1 MISEY
6 IDGFD
11 EFYKLDLSFG
21 EFYSQHYGDYR
32 RVDCEVGNPFEIF
45 DENGHKIKE
54 KRIERIERENICF
67 VGIKKKVQYAPI
79 GETLEQRK
87 ERRQRQF
94 KKYMNPGYE
103 SEGMERLDGGGAAYA
118 SEIIEIPQYDI
129 NKIEIP
135 DFVVESYFDGRKFY
149 YEIYF
154 EMDIDGEDEDL
165 ETTLDSKKDMIDQL
179 EKKFREFSRE
189 SKKLTGES
197 KEIHPYLLILL
208 GNYFTELC
216 EYRTSYLID
225 SNIMVGWEGTAGR
238 RIYKDISLVKYE
250 REAASPLIFKLREED
265 SCKIDR
271 DKLRC
276 ILLFLQSVP
285 EYIFI
290 FAYGLLSVSLNAKM
304 DYRNKN
310 KNLLKKREENEIYQ
324 ILPFSLCIY
333 GTNDFLK
340 KKDIAMMFLGY
351 CRESKEDY
359 RRNYNRLPYISVK
372 KVEKNI
378 FKLCLYKDCPFIIY
392 PVGNVPNISATSTLV
407 KRISHLRE
415 KNIIKGFP
423 VFISERKIIND
434 DMINIDVTNIEDRGE
449 IPYQNEQ
456 GKEDIFTYKDIAVF
470 VDGIVYEYVKY
481 LERINNNLIYRR
493 EEDFEN
499 VSHIEKYNR
508 ESDKS
513 KLNEEIF
520 ERYCKMFADPKYN
533 LEQACAY
540 RDLLTALRQFAT
552 FVHSHWPEF
561 EPLMRAVLLKAE
573 EIATEE
579 ALDCEI
585 KAQQRKDNKQNTS
598 KVKKNDII
606 KKFFDIVLKEL
617 ELKDTYIDE
626 KGDFLFIDYKQFQ
639 KCYGDGNYKSFLAI
653 CRDIELLEVPKRAN
667 NGKFRGY
674 AFDKMKNGKKYKVL
688 KVNRKFYSKY
698 CKMTQESKNSI

>member
-1 MISEY
+1 MVSEY
-6 IDGFD
+6 VDGFD
-11 EFYKLDLSFG
+11 EFYKLDLSFD
-21 EFYSQHYGDYR
+21 EFYSQRYGNYR
-32 RVDCEVGNPFEIF
+32 YMDCEVGSPFEIF
-45 DENGHKIKE
+45 DEYGYKIKA
-54 KRIERIERENICF
+54 KRIGKVNICS

-79 GETLEQRK
+79 GETLDQRK
-87 ERRQRQF
+87 ARRKREF
-94 KKYMNPGYE
+94 KEYMNPGYE
-103 SEGMERLDGGGAAYA
+103 NEGMEQLDGGGAAYI
-118 SEIIEIPQYDI
+118 SEIIEIPVYDI

-165 ETTLDSKKDMIDQL
+165 EITLDSKKDMIDQL

-208 GNYFTELC
+208 GNYFTKVC

-225 SNIMVGWEGTAGR
+225 SNIMVGWEGNEGE

-250 REAASPLIFKLREED
+250 REASSPLIFKLREEV
-265 SCKIDR
+265 SYKIDR

-276 ILLFLQSVP
+276 ILLFLQDFP

-304 DYRNKN
+304 DYRNKDE
-310 KNLLKKREENEIYQ
+310 NLLKKREENEIYQ
-324 ILPFSLCIY
+324 ILPFSLCIH

-392 PVGNVPNISATSTLV
+392 PAGNVTNISATSTSV

-434 DMINIDVTNIEDRGE
+434 DMINIDVTNIGDCRE
-449 IPYQNEQ
+449 IPYRNEQ

-585 KAQQRKDNKQNTS
+585 KAQQRKNNKQNTS
-598 KVKKNDII
+598 KVRKNDII

-617 ELKDTYIDE
+617 ELKDTYIIDE
-626 KGDFLFIDYKQFQ
+626 GGDFLFIDYKQFQ
-639 KCYGDGNYKSFLAI
+639 KCYGDGNYKSFLAT
-653 CRDIELLEVPKRAN
+653 CRDIELLEVPKRAS

-688 KVNRKFYSKY
+688 KVNRKFYDKY
-698 CKMTQESKNSI
+698 RKMTQESKNSI

>member
-1 MISEY
+1 MVSEY
-6 IDGFD
+6 VDGFD
-11 EFYKLDLSFG
+11 EFYKLDLSFD
-21 EFYSQHYGDYR
+21 EFYSQRYGDYR
-32 RVDCEVGNPFEIF
+32 YMDCEVGRPFEIF
-45 DENGHKIKE
+45 DKHGYKIKE
-54 KRIERIERENICF
+54 KHIGKVNICS

-79 GETLEQRK
+79 GETLEQR
-87 ERRQRQF
+87 EVRRNQEIQGNF
-94 KKYMNPGYE
+94 YMVMPV
-103 SEGMERLDGGGAAYA
+103 
-118 SEIIEIPQYDI
+118 YDI

-165 ETTLDSKKDMIDQL
+165 EITLDSKKDMVDQL
-179 EKKFREFSRE
+179 KKKFKEFSRE

-208 GNYFTELC
+208 GNYFTEVC

-225 SNIMVGWEGTAGR
+225 SNIMVGWEGNEGE

-250 REAASPLIFKLREED
+250 REAASPLIFKLREEV
-265 SCKIDR
+265 SYKIDR

-276 ILLFLQSVP
+276 ILLFLQDFP

-304 DYRNKN
+304 DYRNKDE
-310 KNLLKKREENEIYQ
+310 NLLKKREENEIYQ
-324 ILPFSLCIY
+324 ILPFSLCIH

-392 PVGNVPNISATSTLV
+392 PAGNVPNISATSTSV

-434 DMINIDVTNIEDRGE
+434 DMINIDVTNIGDCRE
-449 IPYQNEQ
+449 IPYPNEQ

-585 KAQQRKDNKQNTS
+585 KAQQRKNNKQNTS
-598 KVKKNDII
+598 KARKNDII

-688 KVNRKFYSKY
+688 KVNRKFYDKY
-698 CKMTQESKNSI
+698 RKMTQESKK

>member
-1 MISEY
+1 MVSEY
-6 IDGFD
+6 IDSFD
-11 EFYKLDLSFG
+11 EFYKLDLSFN
-21 EFYSQHYGDYR
+21 EFYSQHYGGYR

-79 GETLEQRK
+79 GETLLQRK
-87 ERRQRQF
+87 ARRKEDF
-94 KKYMNPGYE
+94 EKYMNAGCGSE
-103 SEGMERLDGGGAAYA
+103 SMEQLDDGGAAYA
-118 SEIIEIPQYDI
+118 NEIIEIPQYDI

-135 DFVVESYFDGRKFY
+135 DFVAESYFDGRKFY

-165 ETTLDSKKDMIDQL
+165 EITLDSKKDMIDQL
-179 EKKFREFSRE
+179 EKKFREF
-189 SKKLTGES
+189 LGES

-208 GNYFTELC
+208 GNYFTEVC

-225 SNIMVGWEGTAGR
+225 SNIMVGWEGNEGE

-250 REAASPLIFKLREED
+250 REAASPLIFKLREEV
-265 SCKIDR
+265 SYKIDR

-276 ILLFLQSVP
+276 ILLFLQDFP

-304 DYRNKN
+304 DYRNKDE
-310 KNLLKKREENEIYQ
+310 NLLKKREENEIYQ
-324 ILPFSLCIY
+324 ILPFSLCIH

-392 PVGNVPNISATSTLV
+392 PAGNVPNISATSTSV

-434 DMINIDVTNIEDRGE
+434 DMINIDVTNIGDCRK
-449 IPYQNEQ
+449 IPYRNEQ

-520 ERYCKMFADPKYN
+520 ERYCKMFADLKYN

-540 RDLLTALRQFAT
+540 RDLLTALSQFAT
-552 FVHSHWPEF
+552 FVHSHYPEF
-561 EPLMRAVLLKAE
+561 EPLMRGVLLKAE

-585 KAQQRKDNKQNTS
+585 KMQQRKNNKQNTS
-598 KVKKNDII
+598 KVRKNDVI

-617 ELKDTYIDE
+617 ELKDTYIIDE
-626 KGDFLFIDYKQFQ
+626 GGDFLFIDYKQFQ
-639 KCYGDGNYKSFLAI
+639 KCYGDGNYKSFLAT

-688 KVNRKFYSKY
+688 KVNRKFYDKY
-698 CKMTQESKNSI
+698 CKMTQESKK

>member
-1 MISEY
+1 MVSEY
-6 IDGFD
+6 IDSFD
-11 EFYKLDLSFG
+11 EFYKLDLSFN

-45 DENGHKIKE
+45 DENGYKIKE

-79 GETLEQRK
+79 GETLLQRK
-87 ERRQRQF
+87 ARRKKDF
-94 KKYMNPGYE
+94 EKYMNAGCGSE
-103 SEGMERLDGGGAAYA
+103 SMEQLDDGGAAYA

-135 DFVVESYFDGRKFY
+135 DFVAESYFDGRKFY

-165 ETTLDSKKDMIDQL
+165 EITLDSKKDMIDQL
-179 EKKFREFSRE
+179 EKKFREF
-189 SKKLTGES
+189 LGES

-208 GNYFTELC
+208 GNYFTEVC

-225 SNIMVGWEGTAGR
+225 SNIMVGWEGNEGE

-250 REAASPLIFKLREED
+250 REAASPLIFKLREEV
-265 SCKIDR
+265 SYKIDR

-276 ILLFLQSVP
+276 ILLFLQDFP

-304 DYRNKN
+304 DYRNKDE
-310 KNLLKKREENEIYQ
+310 NLLKKREENEIYQ
-324 ILPFSLCIY
+324 ILPFSLCIH

-392 PVGNVPNISATSTLV
+392 PAGNVPNISATSTSV

-434 DMINIDVTNIEDRGE
+434 DMINIDVTNIGDCRK
-449 IPYQNEQ
+449 IPYRNEQ

-561 EPLMRAVLLKAE
+561 EPLMRDVLLKAE

-585 KAQQRKDNKQNTS
+585 KAQQRKNNKKNTS
-598 KVKKNDII
+598 KVRKNDII
-606 KKFFDIVLKEL
+606 KKFFYIVLKEL
-617 ELKDTYIDE
+617 ELKDTYIIDE
-626 KGDFLFIDYKQFQ
+626 GGDFLFIDYKQFQ
-639 KCYGDGNYKSFLAI
+639 KCYGDGNYKSFLAT

-688 KVNRKFYSKY
+688 KVNRKFYDKY
-698 CKMTQESKNSI
+698 CKMTQESKK

>member
-1 MISEY
+1 MVSEY
-6 IDGFD
+6 VDGFD
-11 EFYKLDLSFG
+11 EFYKLDLSFD
-21 EFYSQHYGDYR
+21 EFYSQRYGYYR
-32 RVDCEVGNPFEIF
+32 YMDCEVGRPFEIF
-45 DENGHKIKE
+45 DKHGYKIKE
-54 KRIERIERENICF
+54 KHIGKANICS

-79 GETLEQRK
+79 GETLDQRK
-87 ERRQRQF
+87 ARRKRDF
-94 KKYMNPGYE
+94 EENRNAGYE
-103 SEGMERLDGGGAAYA
+103 GERIKQLDGGEAAYA

-165 ETTLDSKKDMIDQL
+165 EITLDSKKDMIDQL
-179 EKKFREFSRE
+179 EKKFREFLRE
-189 SKKLTGES
+189 SEKLTGES

-208 GNYFTELC
+208 GNYFTEVC

-225 SNIMVGWEGTAGR
+225 SNIMVGWEGNEGE

-250 REAASPLIFKLREED
+250 REAASPLIFKLREES

-271 DKLRC
+271 NKLRC

-310 KNLLKKREENEIYQ
+310 KDENLLKKREENEIYQ
-324 ILPFSLCIY
+324 ILPFSLCIH

-392 PVGNVPNISATSTLV
+392 PAGNVPNISATSTSV
-407 KRISHLRE
+407 KRINHLRE

-449 IPYQNEQ
+449 ILYQNEQ

-481 LERINNNLIYRR
+481 LERINNKSICQR
-493 EEDFEN
+493 EEDFQN
-499 VSHIEKYNR
+499 VSQIETLNR
-508 ESDKS
+508 KSDKL
-513 KLNEEIF
+513 KLNGEIF

-585 KAQQRKDNKQNTS
+585 KAQQRKNNKQNTS
-598 KVKKNDII
+598 KVRKNDII

-653 CRDIELLEVPKRAN
+653 CRDIELLEVPKRAS

-688 KVNRKFYSKY
+688 KVNRKFYDKY
-698 CKMTQESKNSI
+698 CKMTQESKK

>member
-6 IDGFD
+6 IDSFD
-11 EFYKLDLSFG
+11 EFYKLDLSFS

-32 RVDCEVGNPFEIF
+32 HMDCEVGNPFEIF
-45 DENGHKIKE
+45 DGNGHKIRE

-79 GETLEQRK
+79 GETLVQRK
-87 ERRQRQF
+87 ARRKEDF
-94 KKYMNPGYE
+94 EKYMNAGCGSE
-103 SEGMERLDGGGAAYA
+103 SMKQLDDGGAAYA

-129 NKIEIP
+129 NEIEIP
-135 DFVVESYFDGRKFY
+135 DFVAESYFDGRKFY

-154 EMDIDGEDEDL
+154 ELDIDGENEDL
-165 ETTLDSKKDMIDQL
+165 EIMLDSKRNMVDQL
-179 EKKFREFSRE
+179 KKKFNEFSKK
-189 SKKLTGES
+189 SKKLTGEC
-197 KEIHPYLLILL
+197 KKIHPYLLKLL
-208 GNYFTELC
+208 GDYFTGVC

-225 SNIMVGWEGTAGR
+225 SNITVGWEGTAGR
-238 RIYKDISLVKYE
+238 RIYKDISLIKYE
-250 REAASPLIFKLREED
+250 
-265 SCKIDR
+265 
-271 DKLRC
+271 
-276 ILLFLQSVP
+276 
-285 EYIFI
+285 
-290 FAYGLLSVSLNAKM
+290 
-304 DYRNKN
+304 
-310 KNLLKKREENEIYQ
+310 REENEIYQ

-333 GTNDFLK
+333 GTNNFLK

-392 PVGNVPNISATSTLV
+392 PAGNVPNISATSTSV
-407 KRISHLRE
+407 KRINHLRE

-449 IPYQNEQ
+449 IQYQNEQ

-481 LERINNNLIYRR
+481 LERINNKSICQR
-493 EEDFEN
+493 EEDFQN
-499 VSHIEKYNR
+499 VSQIETLNR
-508 ESDKS
+508 KSDKL
-513 KLNEEIF
+513 KLNGEIF

-561 EPLMRAVLLKAE
+561 EPLMRDVLLKAE

-585 KAQQRKDNKQNTS
+585 KAQQRKNNKKNTS
-598 KVKKNDII
+598 KVRKNDII

-617 ELKDTYIDE
+617 ELKDTYIIDE
-626 KGDFLFIDYKQFQ
+626 GGDFLFIDYKQFQ
-639 KCYGDGNYKSFLAI
+639 KCYGDGNYKSFLAT
-653 CRDIELLEVPKRAN
+653 CRDIELLEVPKRAS

-688 KVNRKFYSKY
+688 KVNRKFYDKY
-698 CKMTQESKNSI
+698 CKMTQESKK

>member
-1 MISEY
+1 MVSEY
-6 IDGFD
+6 VDGFD
-11 EFYKLDLSFG
+11 EFYKLDLSFD
-21 EFYSQHYGDYR
+21 EFYSQRYGDYR
-32 RVDCEVGNPFEIF
+32 YMDCEVGSPFEIF
-45 DENGHKIKE
+45 DEYGYKIKA
-54 KRIERIERENICF
+54 KRIGKVNICS

-79 GETLEQRK
+79 GEILEQRK
-87 ERRQRQF
+87 ARRQREF
-94 KKYMNPGYE
+94 KEYMNPGYE
-103 SEGMERLDGGGAAYA
+103 NEGMEQLDGGGAAYI
-118 SEIIEIPQYDI
+118 SEIIEIPVYDI

-165 ETTLDSKKDMIDQL
+165 EITLDSKKDMIDQL

-208 GNYFTELC
+208 GNYFTEVC

-225 SNIMVGWEGTAGR
+225 SNIMVGWEGNEGE

-250 REAASPLIFKLREED
+250 REASSPLIFKLREEV
-265 SCKIDR
+265 SYKIDR

-276 ILLFLQSVP
+276 ILLFLQDFP

-304 DYRNKN
+304 DYRNKDE
-310 KNLLKKREENEIYQ
+310 NLLKKREENEIYQ
-324 ILPFSLCIY
+324 ILPFSLCIH

-392 PVGNVPNISATSTLV
+392 PAGNVTNISATSTSV
-407 KRISHLRE
+407 KRINHLRE

-434 DMINIDVTNIEDRGE
+434 DMINIDVTNIGDCRE
-449 IPYQNEQ
+449 IPYRNEQ

-561 EPLMRAVLLKAE
+561 EPLMRDVLLKAE

-585 KAQQRKDNKQNTS
+585 KAQQRKNNKKNTS
-598 KVKKNDII
+598 KVRKNDII

-617 ELKDTYIDE
+617 ELKDTYIIDE
-626 KGDFLFIDYKQFQ
+626 GGDFLFIDYKQFQ
-639 KCYGDGNYKSFLAI
+639 KCYGDGNYKSFLAT
-653 CRDIELLEVPKRAN
+653 CRDIELLEVPKRAS

-688 KVNRKFYSKY
+688 KVNRKFYNKY
-698 CKMTQESKNSI
+698 CKMTQESKK

>member
-1 MISEY
+1 MVSEY
-6 IDGFD
+6 IDSFD
-11 EFYKLDLSFG
+11 EFYKLDLSFN

-45 DENGHKIKE
+45 DENGYKIKE

-79 GETLEQRK
+79 GETLLQRK
-87 ERRQRQF
+87 ARRKKDF
-94 KKYMNPGYE
+94 EKYMNAGCGSE
-103 SEGMERLDGGGAAYA
+103 SMEQLDDGGAAYA

-135 DFVVESYFDGRKFY
+135 DFVAESYFDGRKFY

-154 EMDIDGEDEDL
+154 EIYFEMAIDGEYGDL
-165 ETTLDSKKDMIDQL
+165 EITLDSKKDMIDQL
-179 EKKFREFSRE
+179 KKKFREFSKKSE
-189 SKKLTGES
+189 KLTGES
-197 KEIHPYLLILL
+197 KEIHPYLLRLL
-208 GNYFTELC
+208 GNYFTEVC

-225 SNIMVGWEGTAGR
+225 SNITVGWEGTAGE
-238 RIYKDISLVKYE
+238 RIYKDISLIKYE
-250 REAASPLIFKLREED
+250 REAASPIIFKLREEAL
-265 SCKIDR
+265 CKVDW
-271 DKLRC
+271 DKIRC
-276 ILLFLQSVP
+276 ILLLLQDVP

-290 FAYGLLSVSLNAKM
+290 FAYGLLSVSLNAKI

-310 KNLLKKREENEIYQ
+310 KSLLKKRKENEIYQ

-333 GTNDFLK
+333 GTNNFLK

-359 RRNYNRLPYISVK
+359 RRNYNRIPYISVK

-392 PVGNVPNISATSTLV
+392 PAGNVPNISVTSTSV
-407 KRISHLRE
+407 KRINHLRE

-434 DMINIDVTNIEDRGE
+434 VTNIKDCRKRT
-449 IPYQNEQ
+449 YQNKQ

-481 LERINNNLIYRR
+481 LERINNKPIYQI
-493 EEDFEN
+493 EKDSQN
-499 VSHIEKYNR
+499 VSQIEMYNR
-508 ESDKS
+508 KSDKS
-513 KLNEEIF
+513 RLNGDIF
-520 ERYCKMFADPKYN
+520 ERYCEMFADPKYN

-540 RDLLTALRQFAT
+540 RDLLTALSQFAK
-552 FVHSHWPEF
+552 FVHSHYPEF
-561 EPLMRAVLLKAE
+561 EPLMRDVLSKAE
-573 EIATEE
+573 KIAKEE

-585 KAQQRKDNKQNTS
+585 KMQQRKNNKQNTS
-598 KVKKNDII
+598 KVRKNDII

-617 ELKDTYIDE
+617 ELNDTYIIDE
-626 KGDFLFIDYKQFQ
+626 GGDFLFIDYKQFQ
-639 KCYGDGNYKSFLAI
+639 KCYGDGNYKSFLAT
-653 CRDIELLEVPKRAN
+653 CRDIELLEVPKRAS

-688 KVNRKFYSKY
+688 KVNRKFYDKY
-698 CKMTQESKNSI
+698 CKMTQESKK

>member
-1 MISEY
+1 MVSEY
-6 IDGFD
+6 VDGFD
-11 EFYKLDLSFG
+11 EFYKLDLSFD
-21 EFYSQHYGDYR
+21 EFYSQRYGNYR
-32 RVDCEVGNPFEIF
+32 YMDCEVGSPFEIF
-45 DENGHKIKE
+45 DEYGYKIKA
-54 KRIERIERENICF
+54 KRIGKVNICS

-79 GETLEQRK
+79 GETLDQRK
-87 ERRQRQF
+87 ARRKREF
-94 KKYMNPGYE
+94 KEYMNPGYE
-103 SEGMERLDGGGAAYA
+103 NEGMEQLDGGGAAYI
-118 SEIIEIPQYDI
+118 SEIIEIPVYDI

-165 ETTLDSKKDMIDQL
+165 EITLDSKKDMIDQL

-208 GNYFTELC
+208 GNYFTKVC

-225 SNIMVGWEGTAGR
+225 SNIMVGWEGNEGE

-250 REAASPLIFKLREED
+250 REASSPLIFKLREEV
-265 SCKIDR
+265 SYKIDR

-276 ILLFLQSVP
+276 ILLFLQDFP

-304 DYRNKN
+304 DYRNKDE
-310 KNLLKKREENEIYQ
+310 NLLKKREENEIYQ
-324 ILPFSLCIY
+324 ILPFSLCIH

-392 PVGNVPNISATSTLV
+392 PAGNVTNISATSTSV

-434 DMINIDVTNIEDRGE
+434 DMINIDVTNIGDCRE
-449 IPYQNEQ
+449 IPYRNEQ

-585 KAQQRKDNKQNTS
+585 KAQQRKNNKQNTS
-598 KVKKNDII
+598 KVRKNDII

-617 ELKDTYIDE
+617 ELKDTYIIDE
-626 KGDFLFIDYKQFQ
+626 GGDFLFIDYKQFQ
-639 KCYGDGNYKSFLAI
+639 KCCGDGNYKSFLAT
-653 CRDIELLEVPKRAN
+653 CRDIELLEVPKRAS

-688 KVNRKFYSKY
+688 KVNRKFYDKY
-698 CKMTQESKNSI
+698 RKMTQESKNSI

>member
-1 MISEY
+1 MVSEY
-6 IDGFD
+6 IDSFD
-11 EFYKLDLSFG
+11 EFYKLDLSFN

-79 GETLEQRK
+79 GETLLQRK
-87 ERRQRQF
+87 ARRKEDF
-94 KKYMNPGYE
+94 EKYMNAGCGSE
-103 SEGMERLDGGGAAYA
+103 SMEQLDDGGAAYA
-118 SEIIEIPQYDI
+118 NEIIEIPQYDI

-135 DFVVESYFDGRKFY
+135 DFVAESYFDGRKFY

-165 ETTLDSKKDMIDQL
+165 EITLDSKKDMIDQL
-179 EKKFREFSRE
+179 EKKFREF
-189 SKKLTGES
+189 LGES

-208 GNYFTELC
+208 GNYFTEVC

-225 SNIMVGWEGTAGR
+225 SNIMVGWEGNEGE

-250 REAASPLIFKLREED
+250 REAASPLIFKLREEV
-265 SCKIDR
+265 SYKIDR

-276 ILLFLQSVP
+276 ILLFLQDFP

-304 DYRNKN
+304 DYRNKDE
-310 KNLLKKREENEIYQ
+310 NLLKKREENEIYQ
-324 ILPFSLCIY
+324 ILPFSLCIH

-392 PVGNVPNISATSTLV
+392 PAGNVPNISATSTSV

-434 DMINIDVTNIEDRGE
+434 DMINIDVTNIGDCRK
-449 IPYQNEQ
+449 IPYRNEQ

-585 KAQQRKDNKQNTS
+585 KAQQRKNNKQNTS
-598 KVKKNDII
+598 KVRKNDII

-617 ELKDTYIDE
+617 ELKDTYIINE
-626 KGDFLFIDYKQFQ
+626 GGDFLFIDYKQFQ
-639 KCYGDGNYKSFLAI
+639 KCYGDGNYKSFLAT

-688 KVNRKFYSKY
+688 KVNRKFYDKY
-698 CKMTQESKNSI
+698 CKMTQESKK

>member
-6 IDGFD
+6 IDSFD
-11 EFYKLDLSFG
+11 EFYKLDLSFS

-32 RVDCEVGNPFEIF
+32 HMDCEVGNPFEIF
-45 DENGHKIKE
+45 DGNGHKIRE

-79 GETLEQRK
+79 GETLEQR
-87 ERRQRQF
+87 EARRNQEIQGNF
-94 KKYMNPGYE
+94 YMVMPV
-103 SEGMERLDGGGAAYA
+103 
-118 SEIIEIPQYDI
+118 YDI

-154 EMDIDGEDEDL
+154 EMDINGEDEDL
-165 ETTLDSKKDMIDQL
+165 EITLDSKKDMIDQL
-179 EKKFREFSRE
+179 EKKFREFLR
-189 SKKLTGES
+189 ES

-208 GNYFTELC
+208 GNYFTEVC

-225 SNIMVGWEGTAGR
+225 SNIMVGWEGNEGE

-250 REAASPLIFKLREED
+250 REAASPLIFKLREEV
-265 SCKIDR
+265 SYKIDR

-276 ILLFLQSVP
+276 ILLFLQDFP

-304 DYRNKN
+304 DYRNKDE
-310 KNLLKKREENEIYQ
+310 NLLKKREENEIYQ
-324 ILPFSLCIY
+324 ILPFSLCIH

-392 PVGNVPNISATSTLV
+392 PAGNVPNISATSTSV

-434 DMINIDVTNIEDRGE
+434 DMINIDVTNIGDCRK
-449 IPYQNEQ
+449 IPYRNEQ

-585 KAQQRKDNKQNTS
+585 KAQQRKNNKQNTS
-598 KVKKNDII
+598 EVRKNDII

-617 ELKDTYIDE
+617 ELKDTYIINE
-626 KGDFLFIDYKQFQ
+626 GGDFLFIDYKQFQ
-639 KCYGDGNYKSFLAI
+639 KCYGDGNYKSFLAT

-688 KVNRKFYSKY
+688 KVNRKFYDKY
-698 CKMTQESKNSI
+698 CKMTQESKK

>member
-1 MISEY
+1 MVSEY
-6 IDGFD
+6 IDSFD
-11 EFYKLDLSFG
+11 EFYKLDLSFN

-79 GETLEQRK
+79 GETLLQRK
-87 ERRQRQF
+87 ARRKEDF
-94 KKYMNPGYE
+94 EKYMNAGCGSE
-103 SEGMERLDGGGAAYA
+103 SMEQLDDGGAAYA
-118 SEIIEIPQYDI
+118 NEIIEIPQYDI

-135 DFVVESYFDGRKFY
+135 DFVAESYFDGRKFY

-165 ETTLDSKKDMIDQL
+165 EITLDSKKDMIDQL
-179 EKKFREFSRE
+179 EKKFREF
-189 SKKLTGES
+189 LGES

-208 GNYFTELC
+208 GNYFTEVC

-225 SNIMVGWEGTAGR
+225 SNIMVGWEGNEGE

-250 REAASPLIFKLREED
+250 REAASPLIFKLREEV
-265 SCKIDR
+265 SYKIDR

-276 ILLFLQSVP
+276 ILLFLQDFP

-304 DYRNKN
+304 DYRNKDE
-310 KNLLKKREENEIYQ
+310 NLLKKREENEIYQ
-324 ILPFSLCIY
+324 ILPFSLCIH

-392 PVGNVPNISATSTLV
+392 PAGNVPNISATSTSV
-407 KRISHLRE
+407 KRINHLRE

-434 DMINIDVTNIEDRGE
+434 DMINIDVTNIGDCRK
-449 IPYQNEQ
+449 IPYRNEQ

-585 KAQQRKDNKQNTS
+585 KAQQRKNNKQNTS
-598 KVKKNDII
+598 KVRKNDII

-617 ELKDTYIDE
+617 ELKDTYIINE
-626 KGDFLFIDYKQFQ
+626 GGDFLFIDYKQFQ
-639 KCYGDGNYKSFLAI
+639 KCYGDGNYKSFLAT

-688 KVNRKFYSKY
+688 KVNRKFYDKY
-698 CKMTQESKNSI
+698 CKMTQESKK

>member
-6 IDGFD
+6 IDSFD
-11 EFYKLDLSFG
+11 EFYKLDLSFS

-32 RVDCEVGNPFEIF
+32 HMDCEVGNPFEIF
-45 DENGHKIKE
+45 DGNGHKIRE

-79 GETLEQRK
+79 GETLVQRK
-87 ERRQRQF
+87 ARRKEDF
-94 KKYMNPGYE
+94 EKYMNAGCGSE
-103 SEGMERLDGGGAAYA
+103 SMKQLDDGGAAYA

-135 DFVVESYFDGRKFY
+135 DFVAESYFDGRKFY

-154 EMDIDGEDEDL
+154 EMDIDGENEVL
-165 ETTLDSKKDMIDQL
+165 EIMLDSKRNMVDQL
-179 EKKFREFSRE
+179 KKKFNEFSKK
-189 SKKLTGES
+189 SKKLTGEY
-197 KEIHPYLLILL
+197 KKIHPYLLELL
-208 GNYFTELC
+208 GDYFTGVC
-216 EYRTSYLID
+216 EYRTFYLID
-225 SNIMVGWEGTAGR
+225 SNITVGWEGTAGR
-238 RIYKDISLVKYE
+238 RIYKDISLIKYE
-250 REAASPLIFKLREED
+250 REAASPIIFKLREEAL
-265 SCKIDR
+265 CKVDR
-271 DKLRC
+271 DKIRC
-276 ILLFLQSVP
+276 ILVFLRAVP

-290 FAYGLLSVSLNAKM
+290 FAYGLLSVSLNAKI

-310 KNLLKKREENEIYQ
+310 KSLLKEREENEIYQ

-333 GTNDFLK
+333 GTNNFLK

-392 PVGNVPNISATSTLV
+392 PAGNVPNISATSTSV
-407 KRISHLRE
+407 KRINHLRE

-434 DMINIDVTNIEDRGE
+434 DMINIDVTNIEDCRE
-449 IPYQNEQ
+449 ITYQNEQ

-481 LERINNNLIYRR
+481 LERINNKSICQR
-493 EEDFEN
+493 EEDFQN
-499 VSHIEKYNR
+499 VSQIETLNR
-508 ESDKS
+508 KSDKL
-513 KLNEEIF
+513 KLNGEIF

-561 EPLMRAVLLKAE
+561 EPLMRDVLLKAE

-585 KAQQRKDNKQNTS
+585 KMQQRKNNKQNTS
-598 KVKKNDII
+598 KVRKNDVI

-617 ELKDTYIDE
+617 ELNDTYIIDE
-626 KGDFLFIDYKQFQ
+626 GGDFLFIDYKQFQ
-639 KCYGDGNYKSFLAI
+639 KCYGDGNYKSFLAT

-688 KVNRKFYSKY
+688 KVNRKFYDKY
-698 CKMTQESKNSI
+698 CKMTQESKK

>member
-1 MISEY
+1 MVSEY
-6 IDGFD
+6 IDSFD
-11 EFYKLDLSFG
+11 EFYKLDLSFN

-54 KRIERIERENICF
+54 KRIERIKRENICF

-79 GETLEQRK
+79 GETLLQRK
-87 ERRQRQF
+87 ARRKEDF
-94 KKYMNPGYE
+94 EKYMNAGCGSE
-103 SEGMERLDGGGAAYA
+103 SMEQLDDGGAAYA
-118 SEIIEIPQYDI
+118 NEIIEIPQYDI

-135 DFVVESYFDGRKFY
+135 DFVAESYFDGRKFY

-165 ETTLDSKKDMIDQL
+165 EITLDSKKDMIDQL
-179 EKKFREFSRE
+179 EKKFREF
-189 SKKLTGES
+189 LGES

-208 GNYFTELC
+208 GNYFTEVC

-225 SNIMVGWEGTAGR
+225 SNIMVGWEGNEGE

-250 REAASPLIFKLREED
+250 REAASPLIFKLREEV
-265 SCKIDR
+265 SYKIDR

-276 ILLFLQSVP
+276 ILLFLQDFP

-304 DYRNKN
+304 DYRNKDE
-310 KNLLKKREENEIYQ
+310 NLLKKREENEIYQ
-324 ILPFSLCIY
+324 ILPFSLCIH

-392 PVGNVPNISATSTLV
+392 PAGNVPNISATSTSV

-434 DMINIDVTNIEDRGE
+434 DMINIDVTNIGDCRK
-449 IPYQNEQ
+449 IPYRNEQ

-561 EPLMRAVLLKAE
+561 EPLMRDVLLKAE

-585 KAQQRKDNKQNTS
+585 KAQQRKNNKKNTS
-598 KVKKNDII
+598 KVRKNDII

-617 ELKDTYIDE
+617 ELKDTYIIDE
-626 KGDFLFIDYKQFQ
+626 GGDFLFIDYKQFQ
-639 KCYGDGNYKSFLAI
+639 KCYGDGNYKSFLAT

-688 KVNRKFYSKY
+688 KVNRKFYDKY
-698 CKMTQESKNSI
+698 CKMTQESKK

>member
-1 MISEY
+1 MVSEY
-6 IDGFD
+6 VDGFD
-11 EFYKLDLSFG
+11 EFYKLDLSFD
-21 EFYSQHYGDYR
+21 EFYSQRYGDYR
-32 RVDCEVGNPFEIF
+32 YMNCEVGRPFEIF
-45 DENGHKIKE
+45 DKHGYKIKE
-54 KRIERIERENICF
+54 KHIGKVNICS

-79 GETLEQRK
+79 GETLEQR
-87 ERRQRQF
+87 EARRNQEIQGNF
-94 KKYMNPGYE
+94 YMVMPV
-103 SEGMERLDGGGAAYA
+103 
-118 SEIIEIPQYDI
+118 YDI

-165 ETTLDSKKDMIDQL
+165 EITLDSKKDMVDQL
-179 EKKFREFSRE
+179 EEKFKEFSRE
-189 SKKLTGES
+189 FKKLTGEY

-208 GNYFTELC
+208 GNYFTEVC

-225 SNIMVGWEGTAGR
+225 SNITVGWEGNEGE

-250 REAASPLIFKLREED
+250 REASSPLIFKLREEV
-265 SCKIDR
+265 SYKIDR

-276 ILLFLQSVP
+276 ILLFLQDFP

-290 FAYGLLSVSLNAKM
+290 FSYGLLSVSLNAKM
-304 DYRNKN
+304 DYRNKDE
-310 KNLLKKREENEIYQ
+310 NLLKKREENEIYQ
-324 ILPFSLCIY
+324 ILPFSLCIH

-392 PVGNVPNISATSTLV
+392 PAGNVTNISATSTSV

-434 DMINIDVTNIEDRGE
+434 DMINIDVTNIGDCRE
-449 IPYQNEQ
+449 IPYRNEQ

-561 EPLMRAVLLKAE
+561 EPLTRAVLLKAE

-585 KAQQRKDNKQNTS
+585 KAQQRKNNKQNTS
-598 KVKKNDII
+598 KVRKNDII

-639 KCYGDGNYKSFLAI
+639 KCYGDGNYKSFLAT
-653 CRDIELLEVPKRAN
+653 CRDIE
-667 NGKFRGY
+667 
-674 AFDKMKNGKKYKVL
+674 
-688 KVNRKFYSKY
+688 
-698 CKMTQESKNSI
+698 CKW

>member
-1 MISEY
+1 MVSEY
-6 IDGFD
+6 VDGFD
-11 EFYKLDLSFG
+11 EFYKLDLSFD
-21 EFYSQHYGDYR
+21 EFYSQRYGDYR
-32 RVDCEVGNPFEIF
+32 YMDCEVGSPFEIF
-45 DENGHKIKE
+45 DEYGYKIKA
-54 KRIERIERENICF
+54 KRIGKVNICS

-79 GETLEQRK
+79 GEILEQRK
-87 ERRQRQF
+87 ARRQREF
-94 KKYMNPGYE
+94 KEYMNPGYE
-103 SEGMERLDGGGAAYA
+103 NEGMEQLDGGGAAYI
-118 SEIIEIPQYDI
+118 SEIIEIPVYDI

-165 ETTLDSKKDMIDQL
+165 EITLDSKKDMVDQL
-179 EKKFREFSRE
+179 EEKFKDFSRE
-189 SKKLTGES
+189 FKKLTGEY

-208 GNYFTELC
+208 GNYFTKVC

-225 SNIMVGWEGTAGR
+225 SNITVGWEGNEGE

-250 REAASPLIFKLREED
+250 REASSPLIFKLREEV
-265 SCKIDR
+265 SYKIDR

-276 ILLFLQSVP
+276 ILLFLQDFP

-290 FAYGLLSVSLNAKM
+290 FSYGLLSVSLNAKM
-304 DYRNKN
+304 DYRNKDE
-310 KNLLKKREENEIYQ
+310 NLLKKREENEIYQ
-324 ILPFSLCIY
+324 ILPFSLCIH

-392 PVGNVPNISATSTLV
+392 PAGNVTNISATSTSV

-434 DMINIDVTNIEDRGE
+434 DMINIDVTNIGDCRE
-449 IPYQNEQ
+449 IPYRNEQ

-585 KAQQRKDNKQNTS
+585 KAQQRKNNKQNTS
-598 KVKKNDII
+598 KVRKNDII

-617 ELKDTYIDE
+617 ELKDTYIIDE
-626 KGDFLFIDYKQFQ
+626 GGDFLFIDYKQFQ
-639 KCYGDGNYKSFLAI
+639 KCYGDGNYKSFLAT
-653 CRDIELLEVPKRAN
+653 CRDIELLEVPKRAS

-688 KVNRKFYSKY
+688 KVNRKFYDKY
-698 CKMTQESKNSI
+698 RKMTQESKNSI

>member
-1 MISEY
+1 MVSEY
-6 IDGFD
+6 VDGFD
-11 EFYKLDLSFG
+11 EFYKLDLSFD
-21 EFYSQHYGDYR
+21 EFYSQRYGDYR
-32 RVDCEVGNPFEIF
+32 YMDCEVGSPFEIF
-45 DENGHKIKE
+45 DEYGYKIKV
-54 KRIERIERENICF
+54 KRIGKVNICSI
-67 VGIKKKVQYAPI
+67 GIKKKVQYAPI
-79 GETLEQRK
+79 GETLDQRK
-87 ERRQRQF
+87 ARRKRDF
-94 KKYMNPGYE
+94 EENRDAGYE
-103 SEGMERLDGGGAAYA
+103 GERIEQLNVGVAAYA

-165 ETTLDSKKDMIDQL
+165 EITLDSKKDMIDQL

-208 GNYFTELC
+208 GNYFTEVC

-225 SNIMVGWEGTAGR
+225 SNIMVGWEGNEGE

-250 REAASPLIFKLREED
+250 REAASPLIFKLREEV
-265 SCKIDR
+265 SYKIDR

-276 ILLFLQSVP
+276 ILLFLQDFP

-304 DYRNKN
+304 DYRNKDE
-310 KNLLKKREENEIYQ
+310 NLLKKREENEIYK
-324 ILPFSLCIY
+324 ILPFSLCIH

-392 PVGNVPNISATSTLV
+392 PAGNVPNISATSTSV

-434 DMINIDVTNIEDRGE
+434 DMINIDVTNIGDCRE
-449 IPYQNEQ
+449 IPYRNEQ

-585 KAQQRKDNKQNTS
+585 KAQQRKNNKQNTS
-598 KVKKNDII
+598 KARKNDII

-639 KCYGDGNYKSFLAI
+639 KCYGDGNYKSFLAT

-688 KVNRKFYSKY
+688 KVNRKFYDKY
-698 CKMTQESKNSI
+698 CKMTQESKK

>member
-1 MISEY
+1 MVSEY
-6 IDGFD
+6 VDGFD
-11 EFYKLDLSFG
+11 EFYKLDLSFD
-21 EFYSQHYGDYR
+21 EFYSQRYGDYR
-32 RVDCEVGNPFEIF
+32 YMDCEVGSPFEIF
-45 DENGHKIKE
+45 DEYGYKIKA
-54 KRIERIERENICF
+54 KRIGKVNICS

-79 GETLEQRK
+79 GEILEQRK
-87 ERRQRQF
+87 ARRQREF
-94 KKYMNPGYE
+94 KEYMNPGYE
-103 SEGMERLDGGGAAYA
+103 NEGMEQLDGGGAAYI
-118 SEIIEIPQYDI
+118 SEIIEIPVYDI

-165 ETTLDSKKDMIDQL
+165 EITLDSKKDMIDQL

-208 GNYFTELC
+208 GNYFTEVC

-225 SNIMVGWEGTAGR
+225 SNIMVGWEGNEGE

-250 REAASPLIFKLREED
+250 REASSPLIFKLREEV
-265 SCKIDR
+265 SYKIDR

-276 ILLFLQSVP
+276 ILLFLQDFP

-304 DYRNKN
+304 DYRNKDE
-310 KNLLKKREENEIYQ
+310 NLLKKREENEIYQ
-324 ILPFSLCIY
+324 ILPFSLCIH

-392 PVGNVPNISATSTLV
+392 PAGNVTNISATSTSV
-407 KRISHLRE
+407 KRINHLRE

-434 DMINIDVTNIEDRGE
+434 DMINIDVTNIGDCRE
-449 IPYQNEQ
+449 IPYRNEQ

-561 EPLMRAVLLKAE
+561 EPLMRDVLLKAE

-585 KAQQRKDNKQNTS
+585 KAQQRKNNKKNTS
-598 KVKKNDII
+598 KVRKNDII

-617 ELKDTYIDE
+617 ELKDTYIIDE
-626 KGDFLFIDYKQFQ
+626 GGDFLFIDYKQFQ
-639 KCYGDGNYKSFLAI
+639 KCYGDRNYKSFLAT
-653 CRDIELLEVPKRAN
+653 CRDIELLEVPKRAS

-688 KVNRKFYSKY
+688 KVNRKFYNKY
-698 CKMTQESKNSI
+698 CKMTQESKK

>member
-1 MISEY
+1 MVSEY
-6 IDGFD
+6 VDGFD
-11 EFYKLDLSFG
+11 EFYKLDLSFD
-21 EFYSQHYGDYR
+21 EFYSQRYGDYR
-32 RVDCEVGNPFEIF
+32 YMNCEVGRPFEIF
-45 DENGHKIKE
+45 DKHGYKIKE
-54 KRIERIERENICF
+54 KHIGKVNICS

-79 GETLEQRK
+79 GETLEQR
-87 ERRQRQF
+87 EARRNQEIQGNF
-94 KKYMNPGYE
+94 YMVMPV
-103 SEGMERLDGGGAAYA
+103 
-118 SEIIEIPQYDI
+118 YDI

-165 ETTLDSKKDMIDQL
+165 EITLDSKKDMVDQL
-179 EKKFREFSRE
+179 EEKFKEFSRE
-189 SKKLTGES
+189 FKKLKGEY

-208 GNYFTELC
+208 GNYFTEVC

-225 SNIMVGWEGTAGR
+225 SNITVGWEGNEGE

-250 REAASPLIFKLREED
+250 REASSPLIFKLREEV
-265 SCKIDR
+265 SYKIDR

-276 ILLFLQSVP
+276 ILLFLQDFP

-290 FAYGLLSVSLNAKM
+290 FSYGLLSVSLNAKM
-304 DYRNKN
+304 DYRNKDE
-310 KNLLKKREENEIYQ
+310 NLLKKREENEIYQ
-324 ILPFSLCIY
+324 ILPFSLCIH

-392 PVGNVPNISATSTLV
+392 PAGNVTNISATSTSV

-434 DMINIDVTNIEDRGE
+434 DMINIDVTNIGDCRE
-449 IPYQNEQ
+449 IPYRNEQ

-561 EPLMRAVLLKAE
+561 EPLTRAVLLKAE

-585 KAQQRKDNKQNTS
+585 KAQQRKNNKQNTS
-598 KVKKNDII
+598 KVRKNDII

-639 KCYGDGNYKSFLAI
+639 KCYGDGNYKSFLAT
-653 CRDIELLEVPKRAN
+653 CRDIELLEVPKRAS

-688 KVNRKFYSKY
+688 KVNRKFYDKY
-698 CKMTQESKNSI
+698 CKMTQESKK

>member
-1 MISEY
+1 MVSEY
-6 IDGFD
+6 VDGFD
-11 EFYKLDLSFG
+11 EFYKLDLSFD
-21 EFYSQHYGDYR
+21 EFYSQRYGDYR
-32 RVDCEVGNPFEIF
+32 YMDCEVGSPFEIF
-45 DENGHKIKE
+45 DEYGYKIKA
-54 KRIERIERENICF
+54 KRIGKVNICS

-79 GETLEQRK
+79 GEILEQRK
-87 ERRQRQF
+87 ARRQREF
-94 KKYMNPGYE
+94 KEYMNPGYE
-103 SEGMERLDGGGAAYA
+103 NEGMEQLDGGGAAYI
-118 SEIIEIPQYDI
+118 SEIIEIPVYDI

-165 ETTLDSKKDMIDQL
+165 EITLDSKKDMIDQL

-208 GNYFTELC
+208 GNYFTEVC

-225 SNIMVGWEGTAGR
+225 SNIMVGWEGNEGE

-250 REAASPLIFKLREED
+250 REASSPLIFKLREEV
-265 SCKIDR
+265 SYKIDR

-276 ILLFLQSVP
+276 ILLFLQDFP

-304 DYRNKN
+304 DYRNKDE
-310 KNLLKKREENEIYQ
+310 NLLKKREENEIYQ
-324 ILPFSLCIY
+324 ILPFSLCIH

-392 PVGNVPNISATSTLV
+392 PAGNVTNISATSTSV
-407 KRISHLRE
+407 KRINHLRE

-434 DMINIDVTNIEDRGE
+434 DMINIDVTNIGDCRE
-449 IPYQNEQ
+449 IPYRNEQ

-533 LEQACAY
+533 LEQACAH

-561 EPLMRAVLLKAE
+561 EPLMRDVLLKAE

-585 KAQQRKDNKQNTS
+585 KAQQRKNNKKNTS
-598 KVKKNDII
+598 KVRKNDII

-617 ELKDTYIDE
+617 ELKDTYIIDE
-626 KGDFLFIDYKQFQ
+626 GGDFLFIDYKQFQ
-639 KCYGDGNYKSFLAI
+639 KCYGDGNYKSFLAT
-653 CRDIELLEVPKRAN
+653 CRDIELLEVPKRAS

-688 KVNRKFYSKY
+688 KVNRKFYNKY
-698 CKMTQESKNSI
+698 CKMTQESKK

>member
-1 MISEY
+1 MVSEY
-6 IDGFD
+6 IDSFD
-11 EFYKLDLSFG
+11 EFYKLDLSFN

-79 GETLEQRK
+79 GETLLQRK
-87 ERRQRQF
+87 ARRKEDF
-94 KKYMNPGYE
+94 EKYMNAGCGSE
-103 SEGMERLDGGGAAYA
+103 SMEQLDDGGAAYA
-118 SEIIEIPQYDI
+118 NEIIEIPQYDI

-135 DFVVESYFDGRKFY
+135 DFVAESYFDGRKFY

-165 ETTLDSKKDMIDQL
+165 EIILDSKKDMIDQL
-179 EKKFREFSRE
+179 EKKFREF
-189 SKKLTGES
+189 LGES

-208 GNYFTELC
+208 GNYFTEVC

-225 SNIMVGWEGTAGR
+225 SNIMVGWEGNEGE

-250 REAASPLIFKLREED
+250 REAASPLIFKLREES

-271 DKLRC
+271 NKLRC

-290 FAYGLLSVSLNAKM
+290 FAYGLLSVSLNAKI

-310 KNLLKKREENEIYQ
+310 KSLLKEREENEIYQ

-333 GTNDFLK
+333 GTNNFLK

-392 PVGNVPNISATSTLV
+392 PAGNVPNISATSTSV
-407 KRISHLRE
+407 KRINHLRE

-434 DMINIDVTNIEDRGE
+434 DMINIDVTNIEDCR
-449 IPYQNEQ
+449 ITYRNEQ

-499 VSHIEKYNR
+499 VSHIEKYN
-508 ESDKS
+508 
-513 KLNEEIF
+513 
-520 ERYCKMFADPKYN
+520 

-561 EPLMRAVLLKAE
+561 EPLMRDVLLKAE

-585 KAQQRKDNKQNTS
+585 KAQQRKNNKKNTS
-598 KVKKNDII
+598 KVRKNDII

-617 ELKDTYIDE
+617 ELKDTYIIDE
-626 KGDFLFIDYKQFQ
+626 GGDFLFIDYKQFQ
-639 KCYGDGNYKSFLAI
+639 KCYGDGNYKSFLAT
-653 CRDIELLEVPKRAN
+653 CRDIELLEVPKRVS

-688 KVNRKFYSKY
+688 KVNRKFYDKY
-698 CKMTQESKNSI
+698 CKMTQESKK

>member
-1 MISEY
+1 MVSEY
-6 IDGFD
+6 IDSFD
-11 EFYKLDLSFG
+11 EFCKLDLSFN

-79 GETLEQRK
+79 GETLLQRK
-87 ERRQRQF
+87 ARRKEDF
-94 KKYMNPGYE
+94 EKYMNAGCGSE
-103 SEGMERLDGGGAAYA
+103 SMEQLDDGGAAYA
-118 SEIIEIPQYDI
+118 NEIIEIPQYDI

-135 DFVVESYFDGRKFY
+135 DFVAESYFDGRKFY

-165 ETTLDSKKDMIDQL
+165 EITLDSKKDMIDQL
-179 EKKFREFSRE
+179 EKKFREF
-189 SKKLTGES
+189 LGES

-208 GNYFTELC
+208 GNYFTEVC

-225 SNIMVGWEGTAGR
+225 SNIMVGWEGNEGE

-250 REAASPLIFKLREED
+250 REAASPLIFKLREEV
-265 SCKIDR
+265 SYKIDR

-276 ILLFLQSVP
+276 ILLFLQDFP

-304 DYRNKN
+304 DYRNKDE
-310 KNLLKKREENEIYQ
+310 NLLKKREENEIYQ
-324 ILPFSLCIY
+324 ILPFSLCIH

-392 PVGNVPNISATSTLV
+392 PAGNVPNISATSTSV

-434 DMINIDVTNIEDRGE
+434 DMINIDVTNIGDCRK
-449 IPYQNEQ
+449 IPYRNEQ

-585 KAQQRKDNKQNTS
+585 KAQQRKNNKQNTS
-598 KVKKNDII
+598 KVRKNDII

-617 ELKDTYIDE
+617 ELKDTYIINE
-626 KGDFLFIDYKQFQ
+626 GGDFLFIDYKQFQ
-639 KCYGDGNYKSFLAI
+639 KCYGDGNYKSFLAT
-653 CRDIELLEVPKRAN
+653 CRDIELLEVPKRAS

-688 KVNRKFYSKY
+688 KVNRKFYDKY
-698 CKMTQESKNSI
+698 CKMTQESKK

>member
-1 MISEY
+1 MVSEY
-6 IDGFD
+6 IDSFD
-11 EFYKLDLSFG
+11 EFYKLDLSFN

-79 GETLEQRK
+79 GETLLQRK
-87 ERRQRQF
+87 ARRKEDF
-94 KKYMNPGYE
+94 EKYMNAGCGSE
-103 SEGMERLDGGGAAYA
+103 SMEQLDDGGAAYA
-118 SEIIEIPQYDI
+118 NEIIEIPQYDI

-135 DFVVESYFDGRKFY
+135 DFVAESYFDGRKFY

-165 ETTLDSKKDMIDQL
+165 EITLDSKKDMIDQL
-179 EKKFREFSRE
+179 EKKFREF
-189 SKKLTGES
+189 LGES

-208 GNYFTELC
+208 GNYFTEVC

-225 SNIMVGWEGTAGR
+225 SNIMVGWEGNEGE

-250 REAASPLIFKLREED
+250 REAASPLIFKLREEV
-265 SCKIDR
+265 SYKIDR

-276 ILLFLQSVP
+276 ILLFLQDFP

-304 DYRNKN
+304 DYRNKDE
-310 KNLLKKREENEIYQ
+310 NLLKKREENEIYQ
-324 ILPFSLCIY
+324 ILPFSLCIH

-392 PVGNVPNISATSTLV
+392 PAGNVPNISATSTSV

-434 DMINIDVTNIEDRGE
+434 DMINIDVTNIGDCRK
-449 IPYQNEQ
+449 IPYRNEQ

-585 KAQQRKDNKQNTS
+585 KAQQRKNNKQNTS
-598 KVKKNDII
+598 KVRKNDII

-617 ELKDTYIDE
+617 ELKDTYIINE
-626 KGDFLFIDYKQFQ
+626 GGDFLFIDYKQFQ
-639 KCYGDGNYKSFLAI
+639 KCYGDGNYKSFLAT
-653 CRDIELLEVPKRAN
+653 CRDIELLEVPKRAS

-688 KVNRKFYSKY
+688 KVNRKFYDKY
-698 CKMTQESKNSI
+698 CKMTQESKK

>member
-1 MISEY
+1 MVSEY
-6 IDGFD
+6 VDGFD
-11 EFYKLDLSFG
+11 EFYKLDLSFD
-21 EFYSQHYGDYR
+21 EFYSQRYGDYR
-32 RVDCEVGNPFEIF
+32 YMNCEVGRPFEIF
-45 DENGHKIKE
+45 DKYGYKIKE
-54 KRIERIERENICF
+54 KHIGKVNICS

-79 GETLEQRK
+79 GETLEQR
-87 ERRQRQF
+87 EARRNQEIQGNF
-94 KKYMNPGYE
+94 YMVMPV
-103 SEGMERLDGGGAAYA
+103 
-118 SEIIEIPQYDI
+118 YDI

-165 ETTLDSKKDMIDQL
+165 EITLDSKKDMVDQL
-179 EKKFREFSRE
+179 EEKFKEFSRE
-189 SKKLTGES
+189 FKKLTGEY

-208 GNYFTELC
+208 GNYFTEVC

-225 SNIMVGWEGTAGR
+225 SNIMVGWEGNEGE

-250 REAASPLIFKLREED
+250 REAASPLIFKLREEV
-265 SCKIDR
+265 SYKIDR

-276 ILLFLQSVP
+276 ILLFLQDFP

-304 DYRNKN
+304 DYRNKDE
-310 KNLLKKREENEIYQ
+310 NLLKKREENEIYQ
-324 ILPFSLCIY
+324 ILPFSLCIH

-392 PVGNVPNISATSTLV
+392 PAGNVPNISATSTSV

-434 DMINIDVTNIEDRGE
+434 DMINIDVTNIGDCRK
-449 IPYQNEQ
+449 IPYRNEQ

-585 KAQQRKDNKQNTS
+585 KAQQRKNNKQNTS
-598 KVKKNDII
+598 KVRKNDII

-617 ELKDTYIDE
+617 ELKDTYIINE
-626 KGDFLFIDYKQFQ
+626 GGDFLFIDYKQFQ
-639 KCYGDGNYKSFLAI
+639 KCYGDGNYKSFLST
-653 CRDIELLEVPKRAN
+653 CRDIELLEVPKRAS

-688 KVNRKFYSKY
+688 KVNRKFYDKY
-698 CKMTQESKNSI
+698 CKMTQESKK

>member
-6 IDGFD
+6 IDSFD
-11 EFYKLDLSFG
+11 EFYKLDLSFS

-32 RVDCEVGNPFEIF
+32 HMDCEVGNPFEIF
-45 DENGHKIKE
+45 DGNGHKIRE

-79 GETLEQRK
+79 GETLEQR
-87 ERRQRQF
+87 EARRNQEIQGNF
-94 KKYMNPGYE
+94 YMVMPV
-103 SEGMERLDGGGAAYA
+103 
-118 SEIIEIPQYDI
+118 YDI

-154 EMDIDGEDEDL
+154 EMDINGEGEDL
-165 ETTLDSKKDMIDQL
+165 EITLDSKKDMVDQL
-179 EKKFREFSRE
+179 EEKFKEFSRE
-189 SKKLTGES
+189 FKKLTGEY

-208 GNYFTELC
+208 GNYFTEVC

-225 SNIMVGWEGTAGR
+225 SNIMVGWEGNEGE

-250 REAASPLIFKLREED
+250 REAASPLIFKLREEV
-265 SCKIDR
+265 SYKIDR

-276 ILLFLQSVP
+276 ILLFLQDFP

-304 DYRNKN
+304 DYRNKDE
-310 KNLLKKREENEIYQ
+310 NLLKKREENEIYQ
-324 ILPFSLCIY
+324 ILPFSLCIH

-392 PVGNVPNISATSTLV
+392 PAGNVPNISATSTSV

-434 DMINIDVTNIEDRGE
+434 DMINIDVTNIGDCRK
-449 IPYQNEQ
+449 IPYRNEQ

-499 VSHIEKYNR
+499 VSHIEKYNKR
-508 ESDKS
+508 LSS
-513 KLNEEIF
+513 IYI
-520 ERYCKMFADPKYN
+520 R
-533 LEQACAY
+533 
-540 RDLLTALRQFAT
+540 T
-552 FVHSHWPEF
+552 
-561 EPLMRAVLLKAE
+561 
-573 EIATEE
+573 
-579 ALDCEI
+579 
-585 KAQQRKDNKQNTS
+585 
-598 KVKKNDII
+598 KNN
-606 KKFFDIVLKEL
+606 
-617 ELKDTYIDE
+617 
-626 KGDFLFIDYKQFQ
+626 Q
-639 KCYGDGNYKSFLAI
+639 
-653 CRDIELLEVPKRAN
+653 
-667 NGKFRGY
+667 
-674 AFDKMKNGKKYKVL
+674 
-688 KVNRKFYSKY
+688 
-698 CKMTQESKNSI
+698 

>member
-1 MISEY
+1 MVSEY
-6 IDGFD
+6 VDGFD
-11 EFYKLDLSFG
+11 EFYKLDLSFD
-21 EFYSQHYGDYR
+21 EFYSQRYGDYR
-32 RVDCEVGNPFEIF
+32 YMNCEVGRPFEIF
-45 DENGHKIKE
+45 DKHGYKIKE
-54 KRIERIERENICF
+54 KHIGKVNICS

-79 GETLEQRK
+79 GETLEQR
-87 ERRQRQF
+87 EARRNQEIQGNF
-94 KKYMNPGYE
+94 YMVMPV
-103 SEGMERLDGGGAAYA
+103 
-118 SEIIEIPQYDI
+118 YDI

-165 ETTLDSKKDMIDQL
+165 EITLDSKKDMVDQL
-179 EKKFREFSRE
+179 EEKFKEFSRE
-189 SKKLTGES
+189 FKKLTGEY

-208 GNYFTELC
+208 GNYFTEVC

-225 SNIMVGWEGTAGR
+225 SNITVGWEGNEGE

-250 REAASPLIFKLREED
+250 REASSPLIFKLREEV
-265 SCKIDR
+265 SYKIDR

-276 ILLFLQSVP
+276 ILLFLQDFP

-290 FAYGLLSVSLNAKM
+290 FSYGLLSVSLNAKM
-304 DYRNKN
+304 DYRNKDE
-310 KNLLKKREENEIYQ
+310 NLLKKREENEIYQ
-324 ILPFSLCIY
+324 ILPFSLCIH

-392 PVGNVPNISATSTLV
+392 PAGNVTNISATSTSV

-434 DMINIDVTNIEDRGE
+434 DMINIDVTNIGDCRE
-449 IPYQNEQ
+449 IPYRNEQ

-561 EPLMRAVLLKAE
+561 EPLTRAVLLKAE

-585 KAQQRKDNKQNTS
+585 KAQQRKNNKQNTS
-598 KVKKNDII
+598 KVRKNDII

-639 KCYGDGNYKSFLAI
+639 KCYGDGNYKSFLAT
-653 CRDIELLEVPKRAN
+653 CRDIELLEVPKRAS

-688 KVNRKFYSKY
+688 KVNRKFYDKY
-698 CKMTQESKNSI
+698 CKMTQESKK

>member
-1 MISEY
+1 MVSEY
-6 IDGFD
+6 IDSFD
-11 EFYKLDLSFG
+11 EFYKLDLSFS

-67 VGIKKKVQYAPI
+67 VGVKKKVQYAPI
-79 GETLEQRK
+79 GETLEQR
-87 ERRQRQF
+87 EARRNQEIQGNF
-94 KKYMNPGYE
+94 YMVMPV
-103 SEGMERLDGGGAAYA
+103 
-118 SEIIEIPQYDI
+118 YDI

-165 ETTLDSKKDMIDQL
+165 EITLDSKKDMVDQL
-179 EKKFREFSRE
+179 EKKFKEFSRE
-189 SKKLTGES
+189 SEKLTGES

-208 GNYFTELC
+208 GNYFTEVC

-225 SNIMVGWEGTAGR
+225 SNIMVGWEGNEGE

-250 REAASPLIFKLREED
+250 REAAFPLIFKLREEV
-265 SCKIDR
+265 SYKIDR

-276 ILLFLQSVP
+276 ILLFLQDFP

-304 DYRNKN
+304 DYRNKDE
-310 KNLLKKREENEIYQ
+310 NLLKKREENEIYQ
-324 ILPFSLCIY
+324 ILPFSLCIH

-392 PVGNVPNISATSTLV
+392 PAGNVPNISATSTSV

-434 DMINIDVTNIEDRGE
+434 DMINIDVTNIENCRK
-449 IPYQNEQ
+449 IRYINEQ

-499 VSHIEKYNR
+499 VSYIEKYNR

-585 KAQQRKDNKQNTS
+585 KAQQRKNNKQNTS
-598 KVKKNDII
+598 KVRKNDII

-626 KGDFLFIDYKQFQ
+626 RGDFLFIDYKQFQ

-688 KVNRKFYSKY
+688 KVNRKFYDKY
-698 CKMTQESKNSI
+698 CKMIQESKNSI

>member
-1 MISEY
+1 MVSEY
-6 IDGFD
+6 IDSFD
-11 EFYKLDLSFG
+11 EFYKLDLSFN

-79 GETLEQRK
+79 GETLLQRK
-87 ERRQRQF
+87 ARRKEDF
-94 KKYMNPGYE
+94 EKYMNAGCGSE
-103 SEGMERLDGGGAAYA
+103 SMEQLDDGGAAYA
-118 SEIIEIPQYDI
+118 NEIIEIPQYDI

-135 DFVVESYFDGRKFY
+135 DFVAESYFDGRKFY

-165 ETTLDSKKDMIDQL
+165 EITLDSKKDMIDQL
-179 EKKFREFSRE
+179 EKKFREF
-189 SKKLTGES
+189 LGES

-208 GNYFTELC
+208 GNYFTEVC

-225 SNIMVGWEGTAGR
+225 SNIMVGWEGNEGE

-250 REAASPLIFKLREED
+250 REAASPLIFKLREES

-271 DKLRC
+271 NKLRC

-290 FAYGLLSVSLNAKM
+290 FAYGLLSVSLNAKI

-310 KNLLKKREENEIYQ
+310 KSLLKEREENEIYQ

-333 GTNDFLK
+333 GTNNFLK

-392 PVGNVPNISATSTLV
+392 PAGNVPNISATSTSV
-407 KRISHLRE
+407 KRINHLRE

-449 IPYQNEQ
+449 ILYQNE
-456 GKEDIFTYKDIAVF
+456 
-470 VDGIVYEYVKY
+470 
-481 LERINNNLIYRR
+481 
-493 EEDFEN
+493 
-499 VSHIEKYNR
+499 
-508 ESDKS
+508 
-513 KLNEEIF
+513 
-520 ERYCKMFADPKYN
+520 
-533 LEQACAY
+533 
-540 RDLLTALRQFAT
+540 
-552 FVHSHWPEF
+552 
-561 EPLMRAVLLKAE
+561 
-573 EIATEE
+573 
-579 ALDCEI
+579 
-585 KAQQRKDNKQNTS
+585 
-598 KVKKNDII
+598 
-606 KKFFDIVLKEL
+606 
-617 ELKDTYIDE
+617 
-626 KGDFLFIDYKQFQ
+626 
-639 KCYGDGNYKSFLAI
+639 
-653 CRDIELLEVPKRAN
+653 
-667 NGKFRGY
+667 
-674 AFDKMKNGKKYKVL
+674 
-688 KVNRKFYSKY
+688 
-698 CKMTQESKNSI
+698 